1 MELFLGTIPL
11 TSVLIEQEN
20 SAHMGPSGFTGALHT
35 YSYLTSGCNDSLLI
49 ILTDRGLYLLKHK
62 YVTSI
67 LSKFLPLS
75 WQMSGFFNLT
85 LLGVMPEDSFRYS
98 WQEEYKVIR

>member
-67 LSKFLPLS
+67 FSKFLPLS
-75 WQMSGFFNLT
+75 WQMSGFL
-85 LLGVMPEDSFRYS
+85 
-98 WQEEYKVIR
+98 I